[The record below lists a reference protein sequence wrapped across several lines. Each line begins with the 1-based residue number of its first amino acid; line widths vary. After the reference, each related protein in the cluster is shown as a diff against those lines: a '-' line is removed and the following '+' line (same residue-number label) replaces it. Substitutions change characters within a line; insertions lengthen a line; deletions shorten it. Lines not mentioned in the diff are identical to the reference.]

1 MQMAKVYEHER
12 YQVGTVPIQSVEGHV
27 SWGGVWSGF
36 LIGIGLLLLFS
47 ALGLAIGISTIGVAP
62 GEELNARGL
71 GVGAVIWSSLSILVA
86 LFIGGIV
93 STRVGGIF
101 DRTAGMIQ
109 GALVWVLALLGIL
122 YLAGSGVGILASGAF
137 GMMGG
142 LTRGAGAVAGS
153 TPQLRDLASGD
164 MDQILARLNDPQTV
178 KIVATATG
186 MSQEE
191 ARSNLAS
198 IRARVEAV
206 KDDPAKAVAE
216 AKQGLQDL
224 LSKAGTQVR
233 GAAAAAQ
240 PYASS
245 AIWITFA
252 AMLFALLASVGG
264 AMIGRSKAAIS
275 RA

>member
-1 MQMAKVYEHER
+1 MAKVYEQER
-12 YQVGTVPIQSVEGHV
+12 YQVGTVPIESVEGHV

-36 LIGIGLLLLFS
+36 LIGMGLLLLFS
-47 ALGLAIGISTIGVAP
+47 ALGLAIGISTVDVAP

-71 GVGAVIWSSLSILVA
+71 GMGAAIWSSLSLLIA

-101 DRTAGMIQ
+101 DRTVGMIQ

-122 YLAGSGVGILASGAF
+122 YLASSGVSLLASGTF
-137 GMMGG
+137 GMIGG
-142 LTRGAGAVAGS
+142 LTKGAGAVVGS
-153 TPQLRDLASGD
+153 APQLSDLASGD

-178 KIVATATG
+178 KIVATTTG

-191 ARSNLAS
+191 AQSKLAG

-206 KDDPAKAVAE
+206 KDDPAKATAE
-216 AKQGLQDL
+216 AKQGLQEL
-224 LSKAGTQVR
+224 ISQAGTQVR

-245 AIWITFA
+245 ALWMTFA
-252 AMLFALLASVGG
+252 AMLLALLASVGG
-264 AMIGRSKAAIS
+264 AMVGRSEAVAR